1 MNQIE
6 RMFLNH
12 HHYTTINMA
21 NTTINMA
28 TIYMLLQ
35 SSRTDEEILI
45 LKTKALIAEMMEQ
58 KVVYKRKETKKVKNV
73 RPYKQPKR
81 YTKMIR

>member
-1 MNQIE
+1 MDQIE
-6 RMFLNH
+6 RMYL
-12 HHYTTINMA
+12 YRSPLYK
-21 NTTINMA
+21 INMA
-28 TIYMLLQ
+28 TIYMFLQ

>member
-1 MNQIE
+1 M
-6 RMFLNH
+6 
-12 HHYTTINMA
+12 MA
-21 NTTINMA
+21 TNTINMA

-35 SSRTDEEILI
+35 SRTAEEILI
-45 LKTKALIAEMMEQ
+45 LKTKALIAEMMEK